1 MKKNSML
8 SLIAAAPAFVLL
20 TVARFVQIA
29 GGTDME
35 TGFLL
40 KDNGFLIN
48 FSFYG
53 LMLVA
58 LITVTLL
65 GILTDKKKNS
75 SYYTNDISVM
85 VDGRAVM
92 LGFPLL
98 LAGAMTVYEGYMQ
111 TQALTPSGF
120 IVFID
125 FVFGAIMLI
134 LGFIVLYKKEIS
146 KLLAF
151 SLVVPALYYT
161 LRGIGVFLDRMAVAS
176 IPEYLI
182 ECFTIIGAAIFF
194 MQLAKLL
201 TGNETKHTRTLLCT
215 VGLTTATATLANA
228 VAVILADVID
238 PYSVSERITSTANAA
253 EIAMQRILPTGK
265 FGYHMAYTSWVD
277 VIISV
282 LMVLTLVAMF
292 MRSKPAAEKT
302 TSENEESE

>member
-53 LMLVA
+53 LMLVT

-238 PYSVSERITSTANAA
+238 PYSVSERIASTANAA

-292 MRSKPAAEKT
+292 MRSKPAAEKNA
-302 TSENEESE
+302 SENEEA

>member
-8 SLIAAAPAFVLL
+8 SLITAAPAFVLL

-53 LMLVA
+53 LMLVT
-58 LITVTLL
+58 LIAVTLL

-98 LAGAMTVYEGYMQ
+98 LAGAMTAYEGYMQ

-302 TSENEESE
+302 ASENEESE

>member
-1 MKKNSML
+1 ML

-53 LMLVA
+53 LMLVT
-58 LITVTLL
+58 LIAVTLL

-98 LAGAMTVYEGYMQ
+98 LAGAMTAYEGYMQ

-292 MRSKPAAEKT
+292 MKSKPATEKT
-302 TSENEESE
+302 ASANEESE